1 LEEVIFITDESPV
14 LFGNYLG
21 AGACGFAFLLEG
33 EPNKVIKVARMID
46 YKYGEDGELEVS
58 SIKDDKQ
65 RNLGAKWLGGVAL
78 NEFQAILFEKL
89 AEMTILGEEYT
100 TTLPKTYAF
109 TSGEMTPE
117 MIEDLKKSEAKY
129 KWGEE
134 NLGKILNGFY
144 TRDAQSPGS
153 RIGLWV
159 MERLERG
166 EAYEKSR
173 SDMLKAG
180 QNYEHLNGW
189 LINHNMIVR
198 DTQNEGNYG
207 FRENGQVAWFDP
219 ASCPWPIEKEYA
231 DSPDI
236 RFQNLYY
243 GFGLGFAGST
253 NRISI
258 NRKLDE
264 YENAIEANTF
274 VNKWWQAEEERDVVL
289 NFLAEAEVI
298 GEYIDAGAGG
308 SVYAL
313 NGDKVLKIVRLNHK
327 FDNQDI
333 NKDQAE
339 FIEDV
344 YIDKMKEGKP
354 INKHFV
360 DIYHYNRG
368 DATKELTEIV
378 NKKAQK
384 EHSKLKRGEPI
395 ALWIME
401 KLPNVGDKYGQ
412 EWRDEKQ
419 NGMIELMNWAR
430 SKGYRITDLHDENYG
445 SRKDGTW
452 VAFDPWPKKD

>member
-1 LEEVIFITDESPV
+1 MISITDESPV
-14 LFGNYLG
+14 LFGDYLG
-21 AGACGFAFLLEG
+21 AGACGFAFFLEG
-33 EPNKVIKVARMID
+33 DDKKVIKVARMID

-58 SIKDDKQ
+58 SIKDDQQ
-65 RNLGAKWLGGVAL
+65 RNLGNEWLGGVAL
-78 NEFQAILFEKL
+78 NEFQAVLFEKL

-109 TSGEMTPE
+109 TSGEMTSD

-129 KWGEE
+129 NWGE
-134 NLGKILNGFY
+134 GKLRQILNGFY

-159 MERLERG
+159 IEKLERG
-166 EAYEKSR
+166 AAYEKR
-173 SDMLKAG
+173 ERDTDKAR

-198 DTQNEGNYG
+198 DTRNEGNYG
-207 FRENGQVAWFDP
+207 IRENGQVAWFDP

-231 DSPDI
+231 NSPDI
-236 RFQNLYY
+236 RLQNLYY
-243 GFGLGFAGST
+243 GFGLGFAGTTSQ
-253 NRISI
+253 NRVNQKI
-258 NRKLDE
+258 DE
-264 YENAIEANTF
+264 YANAIEANTF

-298 GEYIDAGAGG
+298 GEYIDAGAAG

-327 FDNQDI
+327 FHDEDI

-344 YIDKMKEGKP
+344 YLDKMKEGKP
-354 INKHFV
+354 INEHFV

-384 EHSKLKRGEPI
+384 AHSKIKTGEPI

-401 KLPNVGDKYGQ
+401 RLPNVGDEYGRK
-412 EWRDEKQ
+412 WDDAKQ
-419 NGMIELMNWAR
+419 QGMMELRSWAR
-430 SKGYRITDLHDENYG
+430 SKGYEINDLHSGNYG
-445 SRKDGTW
+445 SRNDGTW
-452 VAFDPWPKKD
+452 VAFDPWPKRG